1 MADFKDNRWLVLA
14 LVCTVGFMMMLDFS
28 VSGSAAN
35 GRRICSFGHG
45 GKFDSYPQK
54 EGMIR
59 EIIDILIVLD
69 SDGQIG
75 T

>member
-1 MADFKDNRWLVLA
+1 
-14 LVCTVGFMMMLDFS
+14 MMLDFS

-35 GRRICSFGHG
+35 GRRICSFGRG
-45 GKFDSYPQK
+45 GKFGSYPQK